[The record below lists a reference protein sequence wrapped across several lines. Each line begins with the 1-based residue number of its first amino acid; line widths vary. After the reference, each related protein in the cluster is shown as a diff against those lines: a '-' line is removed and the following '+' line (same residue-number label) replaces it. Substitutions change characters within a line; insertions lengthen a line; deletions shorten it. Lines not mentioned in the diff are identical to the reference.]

1 MATGTIPVTGCCSS
15 TGSLF
20 AFTIIGYSTRK
31 TLVVQCTRK
40 ILLAH
45 ELFKMKG
52 RLCVVASMLAADEM

>member
-20 AFTIIGYSTRK
+20 ASITIRGS
-31 TLVVQCTRK
+31 TRK
-40 ILLAH
+40 ILVAH
-45 ELFKMKG
+45 KLFKMKG